1 MDVTMVRNLQA
12 SILIILNIL
21 SCYTT
26 YIINNEK
33 GKGIKRKEKGKFLL
47 YYLFYIYLITCHYY
61 FSNNNISDFYIW
73 IIVTIINTRI

>member
-12 SILIILNIL
+12 FFLIILNIL
-21 SCYTT
+21 SCYTK

-33 GKGIKRKEKGKFLL
+33 GKGIKRKEKGKLLL
-47 YYLFYIYLITCHYY
+47 YYLFYIYLINYY